1 MNNKT
6 CKYFTTPIYYA
17 SGEPHA
23 GHLYCTALM
32 NILSRHYQL
41 RGMSTLTLTGMDE
54 HGEKIE
60 EKAKSLSKSPQNLV
74 DELALKWKDIFSQ
87 FVFSYDVFM
96 RTTSDEHKRNVSEIL
111 THCHKKGD
119 IYFGEHEGHY
129 CVDCEAFLTAKEMD
143 EKQHCLVHK
152 RPTQLRREGNYYFK
166 VQKYLPKIIDLIR
179 SGKIVT
185 QKRYINE
192 LLGLAETF
200 EGDLSISRPKS
211 RTSWGVELPFDANH
225 VAYVWFDAL
234 PNYVTGVGGVER
246 ARTNPFWASATH
258 VIGRDILK
266 FHGLFWPAILLSLE
280 LPVPQLCVTGWLL
293 SGGHKMSK
301 SLGNV
306 IAPADLLPLGRD
318 AFVNTTFRLANPGED
333 VDITLKTIVERYNSD
348 LANGIGN
355 LASRT
360 LVMIEKYFEGII
372 PAFHSD
378 STTEDENRL
387 TTQALQLPDAVAQCF
402 DDFRIADALNLI
414 WELIAKTDKYI
425 ADQKPWELGKHADAH
440 SRARLANVLAHS
452 TAVLRL
458 VGLLAGAYFPE
469 RMQDLLRAIGENLET
484 QQQGFEEAK
493 RFHAIRTG
501 FKLGEIP
508 RLFQRMEIPS
518 AQNVPLTAES
528 PKQGTTATASV
539 KAVAG
544 TEKTSAVPTKSQDSA
559 SVGSISIDDFAKVQ
573 IRVGTVINAEL
584 VEGSTKLLRLKVSLG
599 ELGMRQIFSGIRE
612 WITPEELVNRKVL
625 VAANLAPRKMK
636 FGISEGMLLSTDTQ
650 QGKIMPVFVGEDLKE
665 GSLLA

>member
-1 MNNKT
+1 MNNSS
-6 CKYFTTPIYYA
+6 CKYFTTPIFYA

-32 NILSRHYQL
+32 NILSRHYQQ
-41 RGMSTLTLTGMDE
+41 RGVKTLTLTGMDE

-60 EKAKSLSKSPQNLV
+60 EKAKSLQKSPQNLV

-111 THCHKKGD
+111 SYCHKKGD

-129 CVDCEAFLTAKEMD
+129 CVDCEAFLTSKEMD

-166 VQKYLPKIIDLIR
+166 VQKYLPQIIELIR
-179 SGKIVT
+179 AGKIVT

-211 RTSWGVELPFDANH
+211 RTAWGVELPFDSNH

-246 ARTNPFWASATH
+246 ARSNPYWASATH

-318 AFVNTTFRLANPGED
+318 AFVNTSFRLANPGED
-333 VDITLKTIVERYNSD
+333 VDLTLKTIVERYNSD

-360 LVMIEKYFEGII
+360 LVMIEKYFDGII
-372 PAFHSD
+372 PAFHSA

-387 TTQALQLPDAVAQCF
+387 VAQAHLLPDAVAQAF
-402 DDFRIADALNLI
+402 DEFRIADALNQI

-425 ADQKPWELGKHADAH
+425 AEQKPWELGKHSEEH

-452 TAVLRL
+452 TAVLRV
-458 VGLLAGAYFPE
+458 VGLLAGAFFPE
-469 RMQDLLRAIGENLET
+469 RMQDLLSAIGEKDDSQRN
-484 QQQGFEEAK
+484 GFDRAK
-493 RFHAIRTG
+493 QFHDIRIG

-508 RLFQRMEIPS
+508 RLFQRME
-518 AQNVPLTAES
+518 VPATSSGQVTAES
-528 PKQGTTATASV
+528 PKQSHSTNV
-539 KAVAG
+539 KPAAG
-544 TEKTSAVPTKSQDSA
+544 NDHKPAEKTPSQEPAAVN
-559 SVGSISIDDFAKVQ
+559 SISIDDFAKVQ

-636 FGISEGMLLSTDTQ
+636 FGISEGMLLSTETQ